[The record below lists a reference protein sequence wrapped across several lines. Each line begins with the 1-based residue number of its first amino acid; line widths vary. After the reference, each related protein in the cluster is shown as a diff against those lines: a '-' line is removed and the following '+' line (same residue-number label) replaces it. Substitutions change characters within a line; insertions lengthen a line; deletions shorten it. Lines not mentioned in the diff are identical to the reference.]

1 MQDAFCISLICEQ
14 RKLSIEPAK
23 INLTAH
29 VVSTTI
35 TPSTDWVRFMTTR
48 SAVREIINNC
58 LAMRVR
64 IVARSVSAIYEQAM
78 ASHDVTIAQVN
89 MLTALGEIGSCAPG
103 KIGEG
108 LQLERSTVSRN
119 LDLLIQK
126 GLVEAVSSDAKGIRE
141 VALTAAGHA
150 KIEAVL
156 PDWRAAQKQAV
167 KLLGPDGVG
176 AVHKASASIWSSPL

>member
-1 MQDAFCISLICEQ
+1 
-14 RKLSIEPAK
+14 
-23 INLTAH
+23 
-29 VVSTTI
+29 
-35 TPSTDWVRFMTTR
+35 MTTR
-48 SAVREIINNC
+48 SSTREIINNC

-64 IVARSVSAIYEQAM
+64 VVARSVSAIYEQAM

-89 MLTALGEIGSCAPG
+89 MLTALGEIGVCPPG
-103 KIGEG
+103 KVGEV

-141 VALTAAGHA
+141 VALTAAGEE

-156 PDWRAAQKQAV
+156 PDWRAAQKQAG
-167 KLLGPDGVG
+167 KLLGQEGVG
-176 AVHKASASIWSSPL
+176 AVHKASASVWTSPV

>member
-1 MQDAFCISLICEQ
+1 M
-14 RKLSIEPAK
+14 
-23 INLTAH
+23 H

-35 TPSTDWVRFMTTR
+35 NSSTDLVRFMTTR

-89 MLTALGEIGSCAPG
+89 MLTALGELGSCAPG
-103 KIGEG
+103 KIGEV

-141 VALTAAGHA
+141 VALTAAGYG

-156 PDWRAAQKQAV
+156 PDWRAAQKQAG

-176 AVHKASASIWSSPL
+176 AVHKAAASVWSSPL

>member
-1 MQDAFCISLICEQ
+1 
-14 RKLSIEPAK
+14 
-23 INLTAH
+23 
-29 VVSTTI
+29 
-35 TPSTDWVRFMTTR
+35 MTTR
-48 SAVREIINNC
+48 SSTREIINNC

-64 IVARSVSAIYEQAM
+64 VVARSVSAIYEQAM

-89 MLTALGEIGSCAPG
+89 MLTALGEIGVCPPG
-103 KIGEG
+103 KVGEV

-141 VALTAAGHA
+141 VALTAAGEE

-156 PDWRAAQKQAV
+156 PDWRAAQKQAG
-167 KLLGPDGVG
+167 KLLGPEGVG
-176 AVHKASASIWSSPL
+176 AVHKASASVWTSPV

>member
-1 MQDAFCISLICEQ
+1 
-14 RKLSIEPAK
+14 
-23 INLTAH
+23 
-29 VVSTTI
+29 
-35 TPSTDWVRFMTTR
+35 MTTR
-48 SAVREIINNC
+48 SSIREIVNNC

-89 MLTALGEIGSCAPG
+89 MLHALGEIGCCSPS
-103 KIGEG
+103 KIGEV

-141 VALTAAGHA
+141 VALTAAGNE

-156 PDWRAAQKQAV
+156 PDWRAAQKQAGNRRLV
-167 KLLGPDGVG
+167 LRRARQRAHHEELVEGEIRVMPVSARNPKFLLD
-176 AVHKASASIWSSPL
+176 IDRR

>member
-1 MQDAFCISLICEQ
+1 
-14 RKLSIEPAK
+14 
-23 INLTAH
+23 
-29 VVSTTI
+29 
-35 TPSTDWVRFMTTR
+35 MTTR
-48 SAVREIINNC
+48 SSIREIVNNC

-89 MLTALGEIGSCAPG
+89 MLTALGELGLCAPG
-103 KIGEG
+103 KIGEV

-141 VALTAAGHA
+141 VALTAAGDE

-156 PDWRAAQKQAV
+156 PDWRAAQKQAG
-167 KLLGPDGVG
+167 KLLGPEGVG
-176 AVHKASASIWSSPL
+176 AVHKASASIWSAPV